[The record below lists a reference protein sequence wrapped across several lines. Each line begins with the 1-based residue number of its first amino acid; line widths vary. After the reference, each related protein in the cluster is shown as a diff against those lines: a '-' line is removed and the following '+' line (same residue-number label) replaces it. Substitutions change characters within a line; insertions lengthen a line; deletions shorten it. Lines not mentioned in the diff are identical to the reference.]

1 MTVEKSEEETP
12 EPGSW
17 EEFTQILEQEYERE
31 MNKENDEELSN

>member
-1 MTVEKSEEETP
+1 MTVEETEEESP

-31 MNKENDEELSN
+31 MNKEEREDT